1 VHKLREIH
9 TESLEKR
16 NRGYRTI
23 GLVLICGASKG
34 HRARLTH
41 LQLQRVLEAQLQNLH
56 LPHWFNHVVKWIVMR
71 WANVN
76 FAILNI
82 DESVE

>member
-1 VHKLREIH
+1 
-9 TESLEKR
+9 
-16 NRGYRTI
+16 
-23 GLVLICGASKG
+23 VLDSPIFNW
-34 HRARLTH
+34 
-41 LQLQRVLEAQLQNLH
+41 QRVLEAQLQNLH
-56 LPHWFNHVVKWIVMR
+56 LPHWFNYVVKRIVMR